1 MRESPTKTSNS
12 RFRTCEKD
20 LPYENEVAK
29 RYLIL
34 HLKYLDNTAGALDP
48 LANKEWKL
56 SWEQGIQ
63 LQKKANRDRPDYA
76 NPLPKR
82 LVPGPSGKAMIA
94 KVGKTGALI
103 MIKNAVIT
111 RNSAQ
116 KQQNKW
122 QGCKPQGPID
132 EITKQNRR

>member
-1 MRESPTKTSNS
+1 M
-12 RFRTCEKD
+12 
-20 LPYENEVAK
+20 
-29 RYLIL
+29 
-34 HLKYLDNTAGALDP
+34 DP

-63 LQKKANRDRPDYA
+63 LQKKANRDRPDHA

-116 KQQNKW
+116 KQQ
-122 QGCKPQGPID
+122 
-132 EITKQNRR
+132 ITTQNRR